1 VSRQNAHGEGKAEFV
16 PLRLDPS
23 AVAEGPLTAEV
34 RQHDVV
40 GSGPVGGVRGPVGK
54 VWEAKFLYA
63 RR

>member
-1 VSRQNAHGEGKAEFV
+1 VTRQNAHGQGKAEFV

-34 RQHDVV
+34 GQHDVV
-40 GSGPVGGVRGPVGK
+40 GSSPVGGVRGPVGK
-54 VWEAKFLYA
+54 VREAKFLYA

>member
-1 VSRQNAHGEGKAEFV
+1 MSRQNAHGQGKAELV

-40 GSGPVGGVRGPVGK
+40 GSGPVGGVRRPVGK
-54 VWEAKFLYA
+54 VWEAEFFDA